1 MYGRVSIQMQQV
13 EMHFN
18 DWSLGTCFSL
28 QQIKNWQGFILT
40 LKLLTLRVFM
50 QDFKSSGTFSEYSL
64 HIMIA
69 YFTSKVGS
77 SN

>member
-1 MYGRVSIQMQQV
+1 MFGRVSIQMQQV

-18 DWSLGTCFSL
+18 YFTLGTLFSL
-28 QQIKNWQGFILT
+28 QQIKRIVMFT
-40 LKLLTLRVFM
+40 LKFLASKMLL
-50 QDFKSSGTFSEYSL
+50 QDLKRSRTVSEYSL

-77 SN
+77 N